1 MYNLPENLC
10 GLSPK
15 RQKEIAKIALRERSD
30 AALNAV
36 VIGLKSMNH
45 VHGFG
50 LNRLSKLSV
59 VWEKGIMDFY
69 THGGVLYKEFPADGI
84 EGAGDV
90 LCHVDDR
97 FQDLSPRRR
106 MDIYSYLR
114 GQRME
119 AQWNA
124 ALIGLDTIR
133 KELHFGEQRAEGLT
147 RQWEYD
153 IRDFYQDR
161 DVQEVRLRDWI
172 EEIGFVFEDGKL
184 QVYKTEGDALV
195 RKRTAER
202 RLAEQALEED
212 AE

>member
-1 MYNLPENLC
+1 MHNLPESLWD
-10 GLSPK
+10 LSKK
-15 RQKEIAKIALRERSD
+15 RQTEIAKIALLERSD

-36 VIGLKSMNH
+36 VIGLKALNH
-45 VHGFG
+45 VYGFG
-50 LNRLSKLSV
+50 LNRLSRLSV
-59 VWEKGIMDFY
+59 VWEKGITDFY
-69 THGGVLYKEFPADGI
+69 TSGGVLYKAFPPGGA

-90 LCHVDDR
+90 VCHVDDR

-106 MDIYSYLR
+106 REIYSYLSQ
-114 GQRME
+114 QRME

-124 ALIGLDTIR
+124 ALIGLDTVCR
-133 KELHFGEQRAEGLT
+133 EFHFGEQRAEGLT

-161 DVQEVRLRDWI
+161 DLQEARLKEWI
-172 EEIGFVFEDGKL
+172 EEIGFVFEDGRL

-202 RLAEQALEED
+202 RLAEQALEEGT
-212 AE
+212 E